1 MIQAFMPE
9 AKKILYR
16 EVEKPRANAGE
27 VLIRVSKIGICGS
40 DLHVYEGKH
49 PLVHFP
55 LVQGHEFSGYVS
67 EVGGDVQG
75 FTPGDLVVVQPAVGC
90 GTCEKCK
97 AGVVA
102 QCEKLLFIGGALPG
116 GGSEYIAVDARQVL
130 KLKEG
135 VTPEDAAMIEPLAV
149 AVHNCGKVPS
159 LKGRRAAVMGAGTI
173 GNLTAQVA
181 GRVGA
186 DVVVFDMNDA
196 RLRIAAQCGLKG
208 HHLNETGIKDAYLS
222 HFGTDKVHVSFECV
236 GRQEALNNCIDY
248 TERGGYVVVPGVY
261 SGYPQVNMIY
271 VQDGELHVVGSL
283 MYTWNDYREAV
294 SLVERGEIRLVELR
308 THLLPFREW
317 AKGYGLLLNPQS
329 GALKVMIDMD
339 DMNML

>member
-1 MIQAFMPE
+1 MVQAFMPE

-16 EVEKPRANAGE
+16 EVEKPRANPGE

-67 EVGGDVQG
+67 EAGKNVEGLA
-75 FTPGDLVVVQPAVGC
+75 PGDLVVVQPAVGC
-90 GTCEKCK
+90 GICEKCK
-97 AGVVA
+97 AGIVA

-116 GGSEYIAVDARQVL
+116 GGSEYIAVDAHQVL

-159 LKGRRAAVMGAGTI
+159 LKGRRVAVMGAGTI

-181 GRVGA
+181 GKAGA
-186 DVVVFDMNDA
+186 DVVVFDMNEA
-196 RLRIAAQCGLKG
+196 RLRIAAQCGLQG
-208 HHLNETGIKDAYLS
+208 CHLNETGIKSAYLR

-236 GRQEALNNCIDY
+236 GRQEALNNCIDF

-261 SGYPQVNMIY
+261 SAYPQVNMIY

-283 MYTWNDYREAV
+283 MYTWDDYREAV
-294 SLVERGEIRLVELR
+294 SLVESGEIRLAELR
-308 THLLPFREW
+308 THLLPFRDW
-317 AKGYGLLLNPQS
+317 AKGYELLLNPLS

-339 DMNML
+339 DTNML